1 VLRGVELTRIG
12 VVAVVLASIAVV
24 YALTSVSVYLS
35 SVGTVKAVGV
45 GVYWDSVCSQ
55 AISSI
60 DWGLADPGSVKNVTV
75 YVKNEGNAPITLS
88 LQTINWNPAEAA
100 DYISLSWDYGGQA
113 IGDNQVVAVTLS
125 LSISSNIQGITTF
138 SFDIVIV
145 GSG

>member
-1 VLRGVELTRIG
+1 MELTKIG
-12 VVAVVLASIAVV
+12 VVAIVLASIAVV

-45 GVYWDSVCSQ
+45 SVYWDSGCSQ
-55 AISSI
+55 AVSSI
-60 DWGLADPGSVKNVTV
+60 DWGLADPGSVKNVTA

-88 LQTINWNPAEAA
+88 LQTANWNPAEAA

-113 IGDNQVVAVTLS
+113 IGVNQVLAVTLS

-138 SFDIVIV
+138 SFDIVVV

>member
-1 VLRGVELTRIG
+1 MELTKIG
-12 VVAVVLASIAVV
+12 VFAIVLASMAVV

-55 AISSI
+55 AVSSI

-75 YVKNEGNAPITLS
+75 YVKNDGNAPMTLS

-113 IGDNQVVAVTLS
+113 IGVDQVVAVTLS

-138 SFDIVIV
+138 SFDIVVV

>member
-1 VLRGVELTRIG
+1 MELTKIG
-12 VVAVVLASIAVV
+12 VVVIVLASMAVV

-45 GVYWDSVCSQ
+45 GVYWDSGCSQ
-55 AISSI
+55 AVSSI

-75 YVKNEGNAPITLS
+75 YVKNEGNAPTTLS

>member
-1 VLRGVELTRIG
+1 MELTKIG
-12 VVAVVLASIAVV
+12 VFAIVLASIAVV

-45 GVYWDSVCSQ
+45 GVYWDSGCSQ
-55 AISSI
+55 AVSSI
-60 DWGLADPGSVKNVTV
+60 DWGLADPGSVKNVTF
-75 YVKNEGNAPITLS
+75 YVKNEGNAPVTLS
-88 LQTINWNPAEAA
+88 LQTSNWNPAEAA

-113 IGDNQVVAVTLS
+113 IGVNQVVAVTLS

-138 SFDIVIV
+138 SFDIVVV

>member
-1 VLRGVELTRIG
+1 MELTKIG

-45 GVYWDSVCSQ
+45 GVYWDSGCSQ
-55 AISSI
+55 AVSSI

-75 YVKNEGNAPITLS
+75 YVKSEGNAPMTLS
-88 LQTINWNPAEAA
+88 LQTANWNPANSA

-113 IGDNQVVAVTLS
+113 IGVNQVVAVTLS
-125 LSISSNIQGITTF
+125 LSISSNIEGITTF
-138 SFDIVIV
+138 SFDIVVV